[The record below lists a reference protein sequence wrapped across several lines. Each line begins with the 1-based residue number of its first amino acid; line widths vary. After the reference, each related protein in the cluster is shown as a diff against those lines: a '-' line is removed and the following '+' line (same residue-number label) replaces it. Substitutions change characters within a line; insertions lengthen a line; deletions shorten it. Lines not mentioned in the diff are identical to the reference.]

1 MLYLQTLLVYCSGM
15 SSETSLTSQP
25 SGNKHRWLILGIVL
39 AAEIMDLLDSTIV
52 NVAGPSLKEKLGA
65 TPSALQWVI
74 GGYTLTLGAG
84 LVLGGRLADRYSRRT
99 MFLIGLTLFT
109 ITSLLCAV
117 APNIELL
124 IAFRL
129 MQGFAGAMVLPHV
142 IGFIRD
148 VFPPQEIGK
157 AFAIFG
163 PVFGLG
169 GILGPIIGGFIIDG
183 NIASTGWRAVFLVN
197 IPIGVIN
204 IGLAWKYLPKRAS
217 DHSIRID
224 IVGALLIIAA
234 SGLLLLPLI
243 QGQEAGWPLWT
254 FVSLGVSLIGFLIF
268 TLQQRWVI
276 SRNRTPLVDP
286 DIFKARTYNLGLAG
300 IFIFFAGFTGVYL
313 IITLFLQ
320 IGEGYSARGAGIANI
335 AIALGT
341 AMGGALSGAVLAEK
355 FGTRVLQIGAAAQIA
370 GAVMLFIAL
379 PNMQSFSFWHIA
391 PGMFVSGFG
400 TGLVVAALF
409 DAILLAI
416 KDELVGSASGVLSAI
431 QSIGASVGVAIFG
444 TLFFNQVSSRQ
455 IDKGFRDS
463 LLLQIGLV
471 TVFLIIT
478 FFLPKKA
485 MDNSEF
491 AH

>member
-1 MLYLQTLLVYCSGM
+1 MN
-15 SSETSLTSQP
+15 SETSV
-25 SGNKHRWLILGIVL
+25 NKHRWLILGIVL

-65 TPSALQWVI
+65 SPAALQWVI

-84 LVLGGRLADRYSRRT
+84 LVLGGRLADRYSRRNIFLLGLASFT
-99 MFLIGLTLFT
+99 M
-109 ITSLLCAV
+109 TSLLCAI
-117 APNIELL
+117 APNIEAL

-129 MQGFAGAMVLPHV
+129 MQGFAGALVLPHV

-148 VFPPQEIGK
+148 VFPPEELGK

-183 NIASTGWRAVFLVN
+183 NIASTGWRAVFIVN
-197 IPIGVIN
+197 IPIGIIN
-204 IGLAWKYLPKRAS
+204 MALAWKYLPKRAS
-217 DHSIRID
+217 DHSIKID
-224 IVGALLIIAA
+224 LLGSLLIMVS

-254 FVSLGVSLIGFLIF
+254 FTSLAASMVGFAIF
-268 TLQQRWVI
+268 TVQQRWVI

-300 IFIFFAGFTGVYL
+300 IFTFFAGFTGVYL

-341 AMGGALSGAVLAEK
+341 AIGGALSGAILAEK
-355 FGTRVLQIGAAAQIA
+355 FGTRVLQFGAIAQIIGAILLY
-370 GAVMLFIAL
+370 VAL
-379 PNMQSFSFWHIA
+379 PDMQSFNFWHIA
-391 PGMFVSGFG
+391 PGMLVSGFG

-416 KDELVGSASGVLSAI
+416 KDELVGSASGVLSAV

-444 TLFFNQVSSRQ
+444 TLFFNQVTEGQ
-455 IDKGFRDS
+455 IDNGFRHA

-471 TVFLIIT
+471 MGFLVIT

-485 MDNSEF
+485 VGDTEY

>member
-1 MLYLQTLLVYCSGM
+1 MT
-15 SSETSLTSQP
+15 SETAV
-25 SGNKHRWLILGIVL
+25 NKHRWLILGIVL
-39 AAEIMDLLDSTIV
+39 AAEIMDVLDSTIV

-84 LVLGGRLADRYSRRT
+84 LVLGGRLADRYSRRNI
-99 MFLIGLTLFT
+99 FLLGVTFFT
-109 ITSLLCAV
+109 ITSLLCAI
-117 APNIELL
+117 APNIESL
-124 IAFRL
+124 ITFRL
-129 MQGFAGAMVLPHV
+129 IEGFAGALVLPHV

-148 VFPPQEIGK
+148 VFPPEELGK

-169 GILGPIIGGFIIDG
+169 GILGPIVGGFIIDG
-183 NIASTGWRAVFLVN
+183 DIASTGWRAVFLVN
-197 IPIGVIN
+197 IPIGIAI

-217 DHSIRID
+217 DHSIKID
-224 IVGALLIIAA
+224 LLGGLLIISA

-254 FVSLGVSLIGFLIF
+254 FLSLLASLFGFGLFAI
-268 TLQQRWVI
+268 QQRWVI

-286 DIFKARTYNLGLAG
+286 EIFRSRTYNLGLAG
-300 IFIFFAGFTGVYL
+300 IFTFFAGFTGVYL

-320 IGEGYSARGAGIANI
+320 IGQGYSARGAGIANI

-341 AMGGALSGAVLAEK
+341 AIGGALSGAVLAEK
-355 FGTRVLQIGAAAQIA
+355 FGTRVLQLGALAQIT
-370 GAVMLFIAL
+370 GALLLFFAL
-379 PNMQSFSFWHIA
+379 PDMQSFSFWHIA

-431 QSIGASVGVAIFG
+431 QSIGSSVGVAIFG
-444 TLFFNQVSSRQ
+444 TVFFNRVTSGH
-455 IDKGFRDS
+455 IDQGFRNS
-463 LLLQIGLV
+463 LLLQVGLV
-471 TVFLIIT
+471 SFFLLIT
-478 FFLPKKA
+478 FFLPRKA
-485 MDNSEF
+485 VGDSEY

>member
-1 MLYLQTLLVYCSGM
+1 MT
-15 SSETSLTSQP
+15 SETSI
-25 SGNKHRWLILGIVL
+25 NKHRWLILGIVL

-65 TPSALQWVI
+65 SPSALQWVI

-84 LVLGGRLADRYSRRT
+84 LVLGGRLADRYSRRNI
-99 MFLIGLTLFT
+99 FLIGLTSFT
-109 ITSLLCAV
+109 VTSLLCAI
-117 APNIELL
+117 APNIEAL

-129 MQGFAGAMVLPHV
+129 IQGFAGALVLPHV

-148 VFPPQEIGK
+148 VFPPEELGK

-197 IPIGVIN
+197 IPIGAIN
-204 IGLAWKYLPKRAS
+204 LALAWKYLPKKAS
-217 DHSIRID
+217 DHSIKID
-224 IVGALLIIAA
+224 LLGSLLIIVS

-254 FVSLGVSLIGFLIF
+254 FVSLAVSLLGFAIF

-276 SRNRTPLVDP
+276 SRMRTPLVDP

-300 IFIFFAGFTGVYL
+300 IFTFFAGFTGVYL

-341 AMGGALSGAVLAEK
+341 AVGGALSGAVLAEK
-355 FGTRVLQIGAAAQIA
+355 FGTRVLQIGALAQIT
-370 GAVMLFIAL
+370 GALLLFFAL
-379 PNMQSFSFWHIA
+379 PDMQSFNFWHLA
-391 PGMFVSGFG
+391 PGMFISGFG

-416 KDELVGSASGVLSAI
+416 KDELVGSASGVLSAV
-431 QSIGASVGVAIFG
+431 QSIGSSVGVAIFG
-444 TLFFNQVSSRQ
+444 TLFFNKVSSGA
-455 IDKGFRDS
+455 IDAGFRHA
-463 LLLQIGLV
+463 LLLQVGLV
-471 TVFLIIT
+471 SLFLVIT

-485 MDNSEF
+485 VGDTAY

>member
-1 MLYLQTLLVYCSGM
+1 M
-15 SSETSLTSQP
+15 SSESAV
-25 SGNKHRWLILGIVL
+25 NKHRWLILGIVL

-52 NVAGPSLKEKLGA
+52 NVAGPSLKENLGA
-65 TPSALQWVI
+65 SPSALQWVI

-84 LVLGGRLADRYSRRT
+84 LVLGGRLADRYSRRNI
-99 MFLIGLTLFT
+99 FLIGLACFTL
-109 ITSLLCAV
+109 TSLLCAI
-117 APNIELL
+117 APNIESL

-129 MQGFAGAMVLPHV
+129 VQGFSGALVLPHV

-148 VFPPQEIGK
+148 VFPPQELGK

-197 IPIGVIN
+197 IPIGIIN
-204 IGLAWKYLPKRAS
+204 FALAWKFLPKRQS

-224 IVGALLIIAA
+224 LIGSFLIIAA

-243 QGQEAGWPLWT
+243 QGQEAGWPAWT
-254 FVSLGVSLIGFLIF
+254 FISLAVSLIGFVIF

-276 SRNRTPLVDP
+276 SRKRTPLVDP
-286 DIFKARTYNLGLAG
+286 EIFKARTYNLGLAG

-313 IITLFLQ
+313 IVTLFLQ

-341 AMGGALSGAVLAEK
+341 AIGGALSGAVLAEK
-355 FGTRVLQIGAAAQIA
+355 FGTRVLQFGAFSQIV
-370 GAVMLFIAL
+370 GAILLFIAL
-379 PNMQSFSFWHIA
+379 PNMQSFNFWHIA
-391 PGMFVSGFG
+391 PGMLVSGFG

-416 KDELVGSASGVLSAI
+416 KDELVGSASGVLSSV
-431 QSIGASVGVAIFG
+431 QSIGSSVGVALFG
-444 TLFFNQVSSRQ
+444 TLFFNKVASGV
-455 IDKGFRDS
+455 IDAGFRHA
-463 LLLQIGLV
+463 LALQIGLV
-471 TVFLIIT
+471 SLFLVIT

-485 MDNSEF
+485 MDNNEY

>member
-1 MLYLQTLLVYCSGM
+1 M
-15 SSETSLTSQP
+15 TSQT
-25 SGNKHRWLILGIVL
+25 SVNKYRWLILGIVL
-39 AAEIMDLLDSTIV
+39 TAEIMDLLDSTIV
-52 NVAGPSLKEKLGA
+52 NVAGPSLKEKLQA

-84 LVLGGRLADRYSRRT
+84 LVLGGRLADRYSRRNV
-99 MFLIGLTLFT
+99 FLWGLASFT
-109 ITSLLCAV
+109 ITSLLCAI
-117 APNIELL
+117 APNIQLL

-129 MQGFAGAMVLPHV
+129 VQGFAGAMVLPHV

-148 VFPPQEIGK
+148 VFPPQELGK

-169 GILGPIIGGFIIDG
+169 GILGPIVGGFIIDG

-197 IPIGVIN
+197 IPIGIIN
-204 IGLAWKYLPKRAS
+204 LWLAWKYLPKRES
-217 DHSIRID
+217 DHSIKID
-224 IVGALLIIAA
+224 LLGSLLIIVS

-254 FVSLGVSLIGFLIF
+254 FISLAASFVGFAIF

-276 SRNRTPLVDP
+276 SRKRTPLVDP
-286 DIFKARTYNLGLAG
+286 DIFKATTYDLGLAG
-300 IFIFFAGFTGVYL
+300 IFVFFAGFTGVYL

-341 AMGGALSGAVLAEK
+341 AMGGALSGAVLADK
-355 FGTRVLQIGAAAQIA
+355 FGTRVLQMGAIAQIT
-370 GAVMLFIAL
+370 GAILLFVAL
-379 PNMQSFSFWHIA
+379 PTMQSFNFWHIA

-409 DAILLAI
+409 DAILLSI

-431 QSIGASVGVAIFG
+431 QSIGSSVGVALFG
-444 TLFFNQVSSRQ
+444 TVFFHQVTSGR
-455 IDKGFRDS
+455 IDKGFRDA

-471 TVFLIIT
+471 TLFAIIT

-485 MDNSEF
+485 MDSSEY

>member
-1 MLYLQTLLVYCSGM
+1 MN
-15 SSETSLTSQP
+15 SETQV
-25 SGNKHRWLILGIVL
+25 NKHRWLILGIVL

-52 NVAGPSLKEKLGA
+52 NVAGPSLKEKLQA

-74 GGYTLTLGAG
+74 GGYTLALGAG
-84 LVLGGRLADRYSRRT
+84 LVLGGRLADRYSRRNI
-99 MFLIGLTLFT
+99 FLIGLTSFT
-109 ITSLLCAV
+109 VSSLLCAI
-117 APNIELL
+117 APNIQFL
-124 IAFRL
+124 IAVRL
-129 MQGFAGAMVLPHV
+129 IQGFAGALVLPHV

-148 VFPPQEIGK
+148 VFPAEELGQ

-197 IPIGVIN
+197 IPIGIVN
-204 IGLAWKYLPKRAS
+204 LYLAWKFLPKRAT
-217 DHSIRID
+217 DHSIKID
-224 IVGALLIIAA
+224 LLGSLLIILS

-254 FVSLGVSLIGFLIF
+254 FVSLGASLVGFGLF
-268 TLQQRWVI
+268 TIQQRWVLT
-276 SRNRTPLVDP
+276 RNRTPLVDP
-286 DIFKARTYNLGLAG
+286 DIFKSLTYNLGLAG
-300 IFIFFAGFTGVYL
+300 IFTFFAGFTGVYL

-355 FGTRVLQIGAAAQIA
+355 FGTRVLQFGALAQIL
-370 GAVMLFIAL
+370 GCLLLFVAL
-379 PNMQSFSFWHIA
+379 PDMRSFNFWHIA

-431 QSIGASVGVAIFG
+431 QSIGSAVGVAIFG
-444 TLFFNQVSSRQ
+444 TLFFNQVSKGA
-455 IDKGFRDS
+455 IDVGFRHA
-463 LLLQIGLV
+463 LVLQIGLV
-471 TVFLIIT
+471 CLFLVIS

-485 MDNSEF
+485 LNNEQY
-491 AH
+491 AE

>member
-1 MLYLQTLLVYCSGM
+1 MNSQTAV
-15 SSETSLTSQP
+15 
-25 SGNKHRWLILGIVL
+25 NKHRWLILGIVL

-84 LVLGGRLADRYSRRT
+84 LVLGGRLADRYSRRN
-99 MFLIGLTLFT
+99 MFLFGLICFTLS
-109 ITSLLCAV
+109 SLLCAT

-129 MQGFAGAMVLPHV
+129 IQGFAGAMVLPHV

-148 VFPPQEIGK
+148 VFPPEELGK
-157 AFAIFG
+157 AFAVFG

-183 NIASTGWRAVFLVN
+183 NIASSGWRAVFLIN
-197 IPIGVIN
+197 IPIGVII

-217 DHSIRID
+217 DHSIKID
-224 IVGALLIIAA
+224 LLGTLLIMAS

-254 FVSLGVSLIGFLIF
+254 FLSLAASFVGFGIF

-276 SRNRTPLVDP
+276 ARKKTPLVDP
-286 DIFKARTYNLGLAG
+286 DIFKSMTYNLGLAG
-300 IFIFFAGFTGVYL
+300 IFTFFAGFTGVYL

-320 IGEGYSARGAGIANI
+320 IGQNYSARGAGIANI

-341 AMGGALSGAVLAEK
+341 AIGGALSGAVLADK
-355 FGTRVLQIGAAAQIA
+355 FGTRVLQFGAIAQIT
-370 GAVMLFIAL
+370 GALLLFFAL
-379 PNMQSFSFWHIA
+379 PDMQSFNFWHIA
-391 PGMFVSGFG
+391 PGMLVSGFG

-444 TLFFNQVSSRQ
+444 TVFFNKVTTGQ
-455 IDKGFRDS
+455 IDQGFRNA
-463 LLLQIGLV
+463 LLLQVGLV
-471 TVFLIIT
+471 SIFLLIT
-478 FFLPKKA
+478 FFLPKKS
-485 MDNSEF
+485 MDNTEY

>member
-1 MLYLQTLLVYCSGM
+1 MT
-15 SSETSLTSQP
+15 SETSV
-25 SGNKHRWLILGIVL
+25 NKHRWLILGIVL

-65 TPSALQWVI
+65 SPSALQWVI

-84 LVLGGRLADRYSRRT
+84 LILGGRLADRYSRRNV
-99 MFLIGLTLFT
+99 FLLGLASFT
-109 ITSLLCAV
+109 ITSLLCAI
-117 APNIELL
+117 APNIEAL

-129 MQGFAGAMVLPHV
+129 IQGFAGALVLPHI

-148 VFPPQEIGK
+148 VFPPEELGK

-169 GILGPIIGGFIIDG
+169 GILGPIVGGFIIDG
-183 NIASTGWRAVFLVN
+183 DIASTGWRAVFLVN
-197 IPIGVIN
+197 IPIGIIN
-204 IGLAWKYLPKRAS
+204 LALAWKYLPEKES
-217 DHSIRID
+217 DHSIKID
-224 IVGALLIIAA
+224 LLGSFIIIVS

-243 QGQEAGWPLWT
+243 HGQVAGWPAWT
-254 FVSLGVSLIGFLIF
+254 FVSLAISFLGFAIF

-300 IFIFFAGFTGVYL
+300 IFTFFAGFTGVYL

-320 IGEGYSARGAGIANI
+320 IGEGYSARGAGIANV

-341 AMGGALSGAVLAEK
+341 AIGGALSGAVLAEK
-355 FGTRVLQIGAAAQIA
+355 FGTRVLQFGAAAQII
-370 GAVMLFIAL
+370 GAVLLFSAL
-379 PNMQSFSFWHIA
+379 PDMQSFNFWHIA
-391 PGMFVSGFG
+391 PGMLVSGFG

-416 KDELVGSASGVLSAI
+416 KDELVGSASGVLSAV
-431 QSIGASVGVAIFG
+431 QSIGSSVGVAIFG
-444 TLFFNQVSSRQ
+444 TLFFNKVTSGA
-455 IDKGFRDS
+455 IDAGFRHA
-463 LLLQIGLV
+463 LVLQIGLV
-471 TVFLIIT
+471 SLFLIIT

-485 MDNSEF
+485 MDGSEY

>member
-1 MLYLQTLLVYCSGM
+1 MT
-15 SSETSLTSQP
+15 SETSV
-25 SGNKHRWLILGIVL
+25 NKHRWLILGIVL

-65 TPSALQWVI
+65 SPSALQWVI

-84 LVLGGRLADRYSRRT
+84 LILGGRLADRYSRRNV
-99 MFLIGLTLFT
+99 FLLGLASFT
-109 ITSLLCAV
+109 VTSLLCAI
-117 APNIELL
+117 APNIEAL

-129 MQGFAGAMVLPHV
+129 IQGFAGALVLPHV

-148 VFPPQEIGK
+148 VFPPEELGK

-169 GILGPIIGGFIIDG
+169 GILGPIVGGFIIDG
-183 NIASTGWRAVFLVN
+183 DIASTGWRAVFLVN
-197 IPIGVIN
+197 IPIGIIN
-204 IGLAWKYLPKRAS
+204 LALAWKYLPKKAS
-217 DHSIRID
+217 DHSIKID
-224 IVGALLIIAA
+224 LLGSFIIIVS

-243 QGQEAGWPLWT
+243 QGQEAGWPTWT
-254 FVSLGVSLIGFLIF
+254 FVSLAISFLGFAIF

-286 DIFKARTYNLGLAG
+286 DIFKARIYNLGLAG
-300 IFIFFAGFTGVYL
+300 IFTFFAGFTGVYL

-341 AMGGALSGAVLAEK
+341 AIGGALSGAVLAEK
-355 FGTRVLQIGAAAQIA
+355 FGTRVLQFGAAAQIT
-370 GAVMLFIAL
+370 GAILLFVAL
-379 PNMQSFSFWHIA
+379 PDMQSFSFWHIA
-391 PGMFVSGFG
+391 PGMLVSGFG

-416 KDELVGSASGVLSAI
+416 KDELVGSASGVLSAV
-431 QSIGASVGVAIFG
+431 QSIGSSVGVAIFG
-444 TLFFNQVSSRQ
+444 TLFFNKVTSGA
-455 IDKGFRDS
+455 IDAGFRHA
-463 LLLQIGLV
+463 LVVQIGLV
-471 TVFLIIT
+471 SLFLIIT

-485 MDNSEF
+485 MDGSEY

>member
-1 MLYLQTLLVYCSGM
+1 
-15 SSETSLTSQP
+15 
-25 SGNKHRWLILGIVL
+25 
-39 AAEIMDLLDSTIV
+39 MDLLDSTIV

-65 TPSALQWVI
+65 SPSALQWVI

-84 LVLGGRLADRYSRRT
+84 LVLGGRLADRYSRRNI
-99 MFLIGLTLFT
+99 FLIGLASFT
-109 ITSLLCAV
+109 ITSLLCAI

-129 MQGFAGAMVLPHV
+129 IQGFAGAMVLPHV

-148 VFPPQEIGK
+148 VFPPEELGQ

-183 NIASTGWRAVFLVN
+183 DIASTGWRAVFLVN
-197 IPIGVIN
+197 IPIGIIN
-204 IGLAWKYLPKRAS
+204 IALAWKYLPKRPS
-217 DHSIRID
+217 DHSIKID
-224 IVGALLIIAA
+224 LLGSLLIVLS

-243 QGQEAGWPLWT
+243 QGQESGWPLWT
-254 FVSLGVSLIGFLIF
+254 FLSLGASLVGFVIF

-286 DIFKARTYNLGLAG
+286 DIFKAKTYNLGLAG

-335 AIALGT
+335 AIAIGT

-355 FGTRVLQIGAAAQIA
+355 FGIRVLQIGALAQIT
-370 GAVMLFIAL
+370 GAVLLFRAL
-379 PNMQSFSFWHIA
+379 PDMQSFNFWHIA
-391 PGMFVSGFG
+391 PGMLISGFG

-416 KDELVGSASGVLSAI
+416 KDELVGSASGVLSAL
-431 QSIGASVGVAIFG
+431 QSIGSSVGVAIFG
-444 TLFFNQVSSRQ
+444 TLFFNQVTAGH
-455 IDKGFRDS
+455 IDKGFRNA

-471 TVFLIIT
+471 STFLLIT
-478 FFLPKKA
+478 FFLPKKS
-485 MDNSEF
+485 MDNSQY
-491 AH
+491 AK

>member
-1 MLYLQTLLVYCSGM
+1 MT
-15 SSETSLTSQP
+15 SETQV
-25 SGNKHRWLILGIVL
+25 NKNRWLILGIVL

-84 LVLGGRLADRYSRRT
+84 LVLGGRLADRYSRRNI
-99 MFLIGLTLFT
+99 FLLGLTSFT
-109 ITSLLCAV
+109 ITSLLCAI
-117 APNIELL
+117 APNIESL

-129 MQGFAGAMVLPHV
+129 IQGFAGALVLPHV

-148 VFPPQEIGK
+148 VFPPEELGK

-169 GILGPIIGGFIIDG
+169 GILGPIIGGFLIDG
-183 NIASTGWRAVFLVN
+183 DIASTGWRAVFLVN
-197 IPIGVIN
+197 IPIGIIN
-204 IGLAWKYLPKRAS
+204 IALAWRYLPKRAS
-217 DHSIRID
+217 DHSVHID
-224 IVGALLIIAA
+224 LLGSLLIMVS

-254 FVSLGVSLIGFLIF
+254 FVSLIASLIGFGIF
-268 TLQQRWVI
+268 TIQQRWVI
-276 SRNRTPLVDP
+276 SRKRTPLVDP
-286 DIFKARTYNLGLAG
+286 DIFKSSTYNLGLAG
-300 IFIFFAGFTGVYL
+300 IFTFFAGFTGVYL

-341 AMGGALSGAVLAEK
+341 AIGGALSGAVLAEK
-355 FGTRVLQIGAAAQIA
+355 FGTRVLQMGAMAQIT
-370 GAVMLFIAL
+370 GALLLFFAL
-379 PNMQSFSFWHIA
+379 PDMQSFNFWHIA
-391 PGMFVSGFG
+391 PGMLVSGFG

-431 QSIGASVGVAIFG
+431 QSIASSVGVAIFG
-444 TLFFNQVSSRQ
+444 TLFFNQVTSGQ
-455 IDKGFRDS
+455 IDRGFRHA
-463 LLLQIGLV
+463 LLLQVGLV
-471 TVFLIIT
+471 SLFLLIT

-485 MDNSEF
+485 VGDTEY

>member
-1 MLYLQTLLVYCSGM
+1 M
-15 SSETSLTSQP
+15 SSETSV
-25 SGNKHRWLILGIVL
+25 NKHRWLILGIVL

-65 TPSALQWVI
+65 SPSALQWVI

-84 LVLGGRLADRYSRRT
+84 LVLGGRLADRYSRRNI
-99 MFLIGLTLFT
+99 FLIGLATFTL
-109 ITSLLCAV
+109 TSLLCAI
-117 APNIELL
+117 APNIESL
-124 IAFRL
+124 IVFRL
-129 MQGFAGAMVLPHV
+129 IQGFAGALVLPHV

-148 VFPPQEIGK
+148 VFPPEELGK

-197 IPIGVIN
+197 IPIGLIN
-204 IGLAWKYLPKRAS
+204 IALAWKYLPRRAS
-217 DHSIRID
+217 DHSIKID
-224 IVGALLIIAA
+224 LLGSLLIIASSA
-234 SGLLLLPLI
+234 LLLLPLI

-254 FVSLGVSLIGFLIF
+254 FLSLAASFIGFGIF
-268 TLQQRWVI
+268 TVQQRWVI
-276 SRNRTPLVDP
+276 SRDRTPLVDP

-300 IFIFFAGFTGVYL
+300 IFTFFAGFTGVYL

-335 AIALGT
+335 AIAIGT
-341 AMGGALSGAVLAEK
+341 AVGGALSGAVLAEK
-355 FGTRVLQIGAAAQIA
+355 FGTRVLQFGAAAQII
-370 GAVMLFIAL
+370 GAALLFIAL
-379 PNMQSFSFWHIA
+379 PDMQSFNFWHIA

-416 KDELVGSASGVLSAI
+416 KDELVGSASGVLSAV
-431 QSIGASVGVAIFG
+431 QSIGSSVGVAIFG
-444 TLFFNQVSSRQ
+444 TLFFNKVSGGA
-455 IDKGFRDS
+455 IDAGFRHA
-463 LLLQIGLV
+463 LVLQMGLV
-471 TVFLIIT
+471 SLFLIIT

-485 MDNSEF
+485 MDNSEY

>member
-1 MLYLQTLLVYCSGM
+1 MT
-15 SSETSLTSQP
+15 SETAV
-25 SGNKHRWLILGIVL
+25 NKNRWLILGIVL

-84 LVLGGRLADRYSRRT
+84 LVLGGRLADRYSRRNV
-99 MFLIGLTLFT
+99 FLIGIASFTL
-109 ITSLLCAV
+109 TSLLCAI
-117 APNIELL
+117 APNIESL

-129 MQGFAGAMVLPHV
+129 IQGFAGAMVLPHV

-148 VFPPQEIGK
+148 VFPPEELGK

-169 GILGPIIGGFIIDG
+169 GILGPIIGGFLIDC
-183 NIASTGWRAVFLVN
+183 NIASTGWRAVFIVN
-197 IPIGVIN
+197 IPIGIL
-204 IGLAWKYLPKRAS
+204 IMGLAWKYLPKRAS
-217 DHSIRID
+217 DHSIKID
-224 IVGALLIIAA
+224 LLGSLLIIVS

-254 FVSLGVSLIGFLIF
+254 FISLAASLIGFVIF
-268 TLQQRWVI
+268 TVQQRWVI
-276 SRNRTPLVDP
+276 SRKRTPLVDP
-286 DIFKARTYNLGLAG
+286 DIFKARTYNLGLGG

-341 AMGGALSGAVLAEK
+341 AIGGALSGAVLAEK
-355 FGTRVLQIGAAAQIA
+355 FGTRVLQFGAIAQIS
-370 GAVMLFIAL
+370 GAVLLFIAL
-379 PNMQSFSFWHIA
+379 PDMQSFNFWHIA
-391 PGMFVSGFG
+391 PGMLVSGFG

-431 QSIGASVGVAIFG
+431 QSIGSSVGVAIFG
-444 TLFFNQVSSRQ
+444 TLFFNQVSSGQ
-455 IDKGFRDS
+455 IDKGFRHA
-463 LLLQIGLV
+463 LVLQIGLV
-471 TVFLIIT
+471 TVFLLIT

-485 MDNSEF
+485 MDNTEY

>member
-1 MLYLQTLLVYCSGM
+1 MT
-15 SSETSLTSQP
+15 SETSV
-25 SGNKHRWLILGIVL
+25 NKHRWLILGIVL

-52 NVAGPSLKEKLGA
+52 NVAGPSLKEKLSA
-65 TPSALQWVI
+65 SPSALQWVI

-84 LVLGGRLADRYSRRT
+84 LVLGGRLADRYSRRNV
-99 MFLIGLTLFT
+99 FLLGLTAFT
-109 ITSLLCAV
+109 FTSLLCAT
-117 APNIELL
+117 APNIESL

-129 MQGFAGAMVLPHV
+129 LQGFAGAMVLPHV

-148 VFPPQEIGK
+148 VFPPEELGK

-197 IPIGVIN
+197 IPIGIVI
-204 IGLAWKYLPKRAS
+204 IALAWKYLPKHATN
-217 DHSIRID
+217 HSIKID
-224 IVGALLIIAA
+224 LSGSLLIIIS

-254 FVSLGVSLIGFLIF
+254 FLSLAASFVGFVLF
-268 TLQQRWVI
+268 TFQQRWVI

-286 DIFKARTYNLGLAG
+286 DIFKSNTYNLGLAG

-341 AMGGALSGAVLAEK
+341 AIGGALSGAVLADK
-355 FGTRVLQIGAAAQIA
+355 FGTRVLQFGALAQIIGALL
-370 GAVMLFIAL
+370 LFKAL
-379 PNMQSFSFWHIA
+379 PDMQSFNFWHIA
-391 PGMFVSGFG
+391 PGMLVSGFG

-431 QSIGASVGVAIFG
+431 QSIGSSVGVALFG
-444 TLFFNQVSSRQ
+444 TIFFNQVTSGQ
-455 IDKGFRDS
+455 IDKGFRNA
-463 LLLQIGLV
+463 LLLQVGMVSI
-471 TVFLIIT
+471 FLLIT
-478 FFLPKKA
+478 FLLPKKS
-485 MDNSEF
+485 MDNSEY

>member
-1 MLYLQTLLVYCSGM
+1 MTT
-15 SSETSLTSQP
+15 ETAV
-25 SGNKHRWLILGIVL
+25 NKNRWLILGIVL

-52 NVAGPSLKEKLGA
+52 NVAGPSLKEKLSA
-65 TPSALQWVI
+65 SPSALQWVI

-84 LVLGGRLADRYSRRT
+84 LVLGGRLADRYSRRNI
-99 MFLIGLTLFT
+99 FLFGLICFTL
-109 ITSLLCAV
+109 TSLLCAI
-117 APNIELL
+117 AQNIESL

-129 MQGFAGAMVLPHV
+129 LQGFAGALVLPHV

-148 VFPPQEIGK
+148 VFPPQELGK

-197 IPIGVIN
+197 IPIGIIVIA
-204 IGLAWKYLPKRAS
+204 LAWKYLPKRPT
-217 DHSIRID
+217 DHSIKID
-224 IVGALLIIAA
+224 LMGSLLIITA

-254 FVSLGVSLIGFLIF
+254 FLSLAASFIGFGIF

-276 SRNRTPLVDP
+276 SRKATPLVDP
-286 DIFKARTYNLGLAG
+286 DIFKSATYNLGLAG

-320 IGEGYSARGAGIANI
+320 LGQNYSARGAGIANI

-341 AMGGALSGAVLAEK
+341 AIGGALSGAVLADK
-355 FGTRVLQIGAAAQIA
+355 FGTRVLQFGALAQIIGALL
-370 GAVMLFIAL
+370 LFFAL
-379 PNMQSFSFWHIA
+379 PDMQSFNFWHIA
-391 PGMFVSGFG
+391 PGMMVSGFG

-431 QSIGASVGVAIFG
+431 QSIGSSVGVAIFG
-444 TLFFNQVSSRQ
+444 TVFFNQVASGA
-455 IDKGFRDS
+455 IDKGFRNA
-463 LLLQIGLV
+463 LLLQVGMVAL
-471 TVFLIIT
+471 FLLIT
-478 FFLPKKA
+478 FFLPKKS
-485 MDNSEF
+485 MDNSHY
-491 AH
+491 AS

>member
-1 MLYLQTLLVYCSGM
+1 M
-15 SSETSLTSQP
+15 SSEAAV
-25 SGNKHRWLILGIVL
+25 NKHRWLILGIVL

-52 NVAGPSLKEKLGA
+52 NVAGPSLKEKLHA

-84 LVLGGRLADRYSRRT
+84 LILGGRLADRYSRRNV
-99 MFLIGLTLFT
+99 FLAGLAAFTASSLF
-109 ITSLLCAV
+109 CAIV
-117 APNIELL
+117 PNIQSL

-129 MQGFAGAMVLPHV
+129 IQGFAGAMVLPHV

-148 VFPPQEIGK
+148 VFPPAELGN

-169 GILGPIIGGFIIDG
+169 GILGPIVGGFIIDG

-197 IPIGVIN
+197 IPIGAIN
-204 IGLAWKYLPKRAS
+204 FALAWKYLPKRAS
-217 DHSIRID
+217 DHSIKID
-224 IVGALLIIAA
+224 LLGTVLIIAS

-254 FVSLGVSLIGFLIF
+254 FLSLGVSFIGFAIF

-276 SRNRTPLVDP
+276 SRKRTPLVDP

-300 IFIFFAGFTGVYL
+300 IFTFFAGFTGVYL

-320 IGEGYSARGAGIANI
+320 IGERYSARGAGIANI

-341 AMGGALSGAVLAEK
+341 AIGGALSGAVLAEK
-355 FGTRVLQIGAAAQIA
+355 FGTRVLQIGALAQIT
-370 GAVMLFIAL
+370 GAIMLFTAL
-379 PNMQSFSFWHIA
+379 PNMQSFHFWHIA
-391 PGMFVSGFG
+391 PGMLVSGLG

-409 DAILLAI
+409 DAILLSI

-431 QSIGASVGVAIFG
+431 QSIGASVGVALFG
-444 TLFFNQVSSRQ
+444 TLFFNQVAKGKV
-455 IDKGFRDS
+455 DVGFRDA

-471 TVFLIIT
+471 SVFLVIT

-485 MDNSEF
+485 MNNSEY

>member
-1 MLYLQTLLVYCSGM
+1 MTTTPTV
-15 SSETSLTSQP
+15 
-25 SGNKHRWLILGIVL
+25 NKHRWLILGIVL

-52 NVAGPSLKEKLGA
+52 NVAGPSLKEKLSA
-65 TPSALQWVI
+65 SPSALQWVI

-84 LVLGGRLADRYSRRT
+84 LVLGGRLADRYSRRNV
-99 MFLIGLTLFT
+99 FLCGLASFT
-109 ITSLLCAV
+109 FTSLLCAV
-117 APNIELL
+117 APNINSL

-129 MQGFAGAMVLPHV
+129 IQGFAGAMVLPHV

-148 VFPPQEIGK
+148 VFPPEELGK

-169 GILGPIIGGFIIDG
+169 GILGPIVGGFIIDG

-204 IGLAWKYLPKRAS
+204 FALAWKYLPKRES
-217 DHSIRID
+217 DHSIKID
-224 IVGALLIIAA
+224 LLGSVLIIAS

-254 FVSLGVSLIGFLIF
+254 FLCLAASVVGFIIF
-268 TLQQRWVI
+268 TLQQRRVI
-276 SRNRTPLVDP
+276 SRKRTPLVDP

-300 IFIFFAGFTGVYL
+300 IFLFFAGFTGVYL

-320 IGEGYSARGAGIANI
+320 IGQGYSARGAGIANI

-341 AMGGALSGAVLAEK
+341 AIGGALSGAVLAEK
-355 FGTRVLQIGAAAQIA
+355 FGTRVLQIGALAQII
-370 GAVMLFIAL
+370 GAILLFTAL
-379 PNMQSFSFWHIA
+379 PNLESFNFWHIA
-391 PGMFVSGFG
+391 PGMVVSGFG

-416 KDELVGSASGVLSAI
+416 KDELVGSASGVLSAV
-431 QSIGASVGVAIFG
+431 QSIGSSVGVAIFG
-444 TLFFNQVSSRQ
+444 TIFFNQVTSGQ
-455 IDKGFRDS
+455 IDKGFRHA
-463 LLLQIGLV
+463 LLLQIGSVSL
-471 TVFLIIT
+471 FLLIT

-485 MDNSEF
+485 MDVSEY
-491 AH
+491 AHS

>member
-1 MLYLQTLLVYCSGM
+1 MT
-15 SSETSLTSQP
+15 SETSV
-25 SGNKHRWLILGIVL
+25 NKHRWLILGIVL

-84 LVLGGRLADRYSRRT
+84 LILGGRLADRYSRRNI
-99 MFLIGLTLFT
+99 FLVGLASFT
-109 ITSLLCAV
+109 ITSLLCAI

-129 MQGFAGAMVLPHV
+129 IQGFAGAIVLPHV

-148 VFPPQEIGK
+148 VFPPEELGK

-197 IPIGVIN
+197 IPIGIIN
-204 IGLAWKYLPKRAS
+204 FGLAWKYLPKRAA
-217 DHSIRID
+217 DHSIKID
-224 IVGALLIIAA
+224 LFGTVIIVAS

-254 FVSLGVSLIGFLIF
+254 FVSLAVSLVGFGIF
-268 TLQQRWVI
+268 ALQQRWAI
-276 SRNRTPLVDP
+276 ARKRTPLVDP

-300 IFIFFAGFTGVYL
+300 IFTFFAGFTGVYL

-355 FGTRVLQIGAAAQIA
+355 FGTRVLQIGALAQVA
-370 GAVMLFIAL
+370 GALLLFFAL
-379 PNMQSFSFWHIA
+379 PDMQSFNFWHIA
-391 PGMFVSGFG
+391 PGMWVSGFG

-431 QSIGASVGVAIFG
+431 QSIASSVGVAIFG
-444 TLFFNQVSSRQ
+444 TLFFNQVAAGH
-455 IDKGFRDS
+455 IDKGFRHA

-471 TVFLIIT
+471 TTFLLIT

-485 MDNSEF
+485 MDNKEY

>member
-1 MLYLQTLLVYCSGM
+1 VN
-15 SSETSLTSQP
+15 SETAV
-25 SGNKHRWLILGIVL
+25 NKNRWLILGIVL

-52 NVAGPSLKEKLGA
+52 NVAGPSLKERLNA

-84 LVLGGRLADRYSRRT
+84 LVLGGRLADRYSRRNV
-99 MFLIGLTLFT
+99 FLAGLASFT
-109 ITSLLCAV
+109 VSSLLCAI
-117 APNIELL
+117 APNIQAL

-129 MQGFAGAMVLPHV
+129 IQGFAGAMVLPHI

-148 VFPPQEIGK
+148 VFPPEELGK

-183 NIASTGWRAVFLVN
+183 NIASTRWRAVFLVN
-197 IPIGVIN
+197 IPIGILN
-204 IGLAWKYLPKRAS
+204 IVLAWKYLPKRAS
-217 DHSIRID
+217 DHSIKID
-224 IVGALLIIAA
+224 LLGSVLIIAS

-254 FVSLGVSLIGFLIF
+254 FVSLAVSLLGFAIF

-276 SRNRTPLVDP
+276 SRKKTPLVDP

-320 IGEGYSARGAGIANI
+320 IGERYSARGAGIANI

-341 AMGGALSGAVLAEK
+341 AIGGALSGAVLAEK
-355 FGTRVLQIGAAAQIA
+355 FGTRVLQFGAVAQIT
-370 GAVMLFIAL
+370 GAILLFIAL
-379 PNMQSFSFWHIA
+379 PNMQAFHFWHIA
-391 PGMFVSGFG
+391 PGMLVSGFG

-416 KDELVGSASGVLSAI
+416 KDELVGSASGVLSAL
-431 QSIGASVGVAIFG
+431 QSIGSSVGVAIFG
-444 TLFFNQVSSRQ
+444 TLFFNQVTKGHV
-455 IDKGFRDS
+455 DAGFRHA

-471 TVFLIIT
+471 SVFLIIT
-478 FFLPKKA
+478 LLLPKKA
-485 MDNSEF
+485 MDNTEY

>member
-1 MLYLQTLLVYCSGM
+1 MT
-15 SSETSLTSQP
+15 SETSV
-25 SGNKHRWLILGIVL
+25 NKNRWLILGIVL

-65 TPSALQWVI
+65 SPSALQWVI

-84 LVLGGRLADRYSRRT
+84 LVLGGRLADRYSRRNI
-99 MFLIGLTLFT
+99 FLLGLASFT
-109 ITSLLCAV
+109 VTSLLCAI

-129 MQGFAGAMVLPHV
+129 IQGFAGALVLPHI

-148 VFPPQEIGK
+148 VFPPEELGK

-169 GILGPIIGGFIIDG
+169 GILGPIVGGFIIDG

-197 IPIGVIN
+197 IPIGIIN
-204 IGLAWKYLPKRAS
+204 FALAWKYLPKKAS
-217 DHSIRID
+217 DHSIKID
-224 IVGALLIIAA
+224 LLGSLLIIVA

-254 FVSLGVSLIGFLIF
+254 FVSLGVSLAGFALF

-300 IFIFFAGFTGVYL
+300 IFTFFAGFTGVYL

-355 FGTRVLQIGAAAQIA
+355 FGTRVLQLGAAAQIA
-370 GAVMLFIAL
+370 GALLLFFAL
-379 PNMQSFSFWHIA
+379 PDMQSFNFWHIA
-391 PGMFVSGFG
+391 PGMLVSGFG

-416 KDELVGSASGVLSAI
+416 KDELVGSASGVLSAV
-431 QSIGASVGVAIFG
+431 QSIASSVGVALFG
-444 TLFFNQVSSRQ
+444 TIFFNKVASGA
-455 IDKGFRDS
+455 IDVGFRHA

-471 TVFLIIT
+471 SIFLLIT
-478 FFLPKKA
+478 FALPKKA
-485 MDNSEF
+485 VGDTEY

>member
-1 MLYLQTLLVYCSGM
+1 MAYPLTM
-15 SSETSLTSQP
+15 TSETQV
-25 SGNKHRWLILGIVL
+25 NKHRWLILGIVL

-65 TPSALQWVI
+65 SPSALQWVI

-84 LVLGGRLADRYSRRT
+84 LVLGGRLADRYSRRNI
-99 MFLIGLTLFT
+99 FLLGLASFT
-109 ITSLLCAV
+109 VTSLLCAI
-117 APNIELL
+117 ATNIESL

-129 MQGFAGAMVLPHV
+129 IQGFAGALVLPHI

-148 VFPPQEIGK
+148 VFPPEELGK

-197 IPIGVIN
+197 IPIGIVN
-204 IGLAWKYLPKRAS
+204 FALAWKYLPKHSS
-217 DHSIRID
+217 DHSIKID
-224 IVGALLIIAA
+224 LLGSLLIIVA

-254 FVSLGVSLIGFLIF
+254 FVSLGVSLVGFGVF

-276 SRNRTPLVDP
+276 SRKRTPLVDP

-300 IFIFFAGFTGVYL
+300 IFTFFAGFTGVYL

-341 AMGGALSGAVLAEK
+341 AMGGALSGAVLADK
-355 FGTRVLQIGAAAQIA
+355 FGTRVLQLGAAAQIA
-370 GAVMLFIAL
+370 GALLLFFSL
-379 PNMQSFSFWHIA
+379 PDMQSFNFWHIA

-416 KDELVGSASGVLSAI
+416 KDELVGSASGVLSAV
-431 QSIGASVGVAIFG
+431 QSIASSVGVALFG
-444 TLFFNQVSSRQ
+444 TIFFNKVASGS
-455 IDKGFRDS
+455 IDIGFRHA

-471 TVFLIIT
+471 TIFLVIT
-478 FFLPKKA
+478 FALPKKA
-485 MDNSEF
+485 LDSSHYPE
-491 AH
+491 

>member
-1 MLYLQTLLVYCSGM
+1 MNSQTVV
-15 SSETSLTSQP
+15 
-25 SGNKHRWLILGIVL
+25 NKHRWLILGIVL

-65 TPSALQWVI
+65 SPSALQWVI

-84 LVLGGRLADRYSRRT
+84 LVLGGRLADRYSRRN
-99 MFLIGLTLFT
+99 MFLFGLTCFT
-109 ITSLLCAV
+109 LTSLLCAI

-129 MQGFAGAMVLPHV
+129 IQGFAGAMVLPHV

-148 VFPPQEIGK
+148 VFPPEELGK
-157 AFAIFG
+157 AFAVFG

-183 NIASTGWRAVFLVN
+183 NIASTGWRAVFLIN
-197 IPIGVIN
+197 IPIGIIN
-204 IGLAWKYLPKRAS
+204 IALAWKYLPKRAA
-217 DHSIRID
+217 DHSIKID
-224 IVGALLIIAA
+224 LLGTLLIMAS

-254 FVSLGVSLIGFLIF
+254 FLSLVASFVGFGIF

-276 SRNRTPLVDP
+276 SRKRTPLVDP
-286 DIFKARTYNLGLAG
+286 DIFKSVTYNLGLAG
-300 IFIFFAGFTGVYL
+300 IFTFFAGFTGVYL

-320 IGEGYSARGAGIANI
+320 IGQNYSARGAGIANI

-341 AMGGALSGAVLAEK
+341 AIGGALSGAVLAEK
-355 FGTRVLQIGAAAQIA
+355 FGTRVLQFGALAQIT
-370 GAVMLFIAL
+370 GSLLLFFAL
-379 PNMQSFSFWHIA
+379 PDMQSFNFWHIA
-391 PGMFVSGFG
+391 PGMLVSGFG

-444 TLFFNQVSSRQ
+444 TVFFNKVTTGQ
-455 IDKGFRDS
+455 IDQGFRNS
-463 LLLQIGLV
+463 LLLQVGLV
-471 TVFLIIT
+471 SIFLLIT

-485 MDNSEF
+485 VGDIEY

>member
-1 MLYLQTLLVYCSGM
+1 MT
-15 SSETSLTSQP
+15 SETLV
-25 SGNKHRWLILGIVL
+25 NKHRWLILGIVL

-65 TPSALQWVI
+65 SPSALQWVI

-84 LVLGGRLADRYSRRT
+84 LVLGGRLADRYSRRNI
-99 MFLIGLTLFT
+99 FLLGLISFT
-109 ITSLLCAV
+109 VTSLLCAI
-117 APNIELL
+117 ATNIESL

-129 MQGFAGAMVLPHV
+129 IQGFAGALVLPHI

-148 VFPPQEIGK
+148 FFPPEELGK

-197 IPIGVIN
+197 IPIGIIN
-204 IGLAWKYLPKRAS
+204 IALAWKYLPRRQS
-217 DHSIRID
+217 DHSIKID
-224 IVGALLIIAA
+224 LLGSLLIIAS

-254 FVSLGVSLIGFLIF
+254 FISLAASIIGFGIF
-268 TLQQRWVI
+268 TIQQRWTI
-276 SRNRTPLVDP
+276 SHNRTPLVDP
-286 DIFKARTYNLGLAG
+286 DIFKSSTYNLGLAG
-300 IFIFFAGFTGVYL
+300 IFTFFAGFTGVYL
-313 IITLFLQ
+313 IVTLFLQ
-320 IGEGYSARGAGIANI
+320 IGQGYSARGAGIANI

-341 AMGGALSGAVLAEK
+341 AIGGALSGAVLADK
-355 FGTRVLQIGAAAQIA
+355 FGTRVLQFGAIAQIA
-370 GAVMLFIAL
+370 GALLLFFAL
-379 PNMQSFSFWHIA
+379 PDMQSFSFWHIA
-391 PGMFVSGFG
+391 PGMLVSGFG

-416 KDELVGSASGVLSAI
+416 KDQLVGSASGVLSAV
-431 QSIGASVGVAIFG
+431 QSIASSVGVAIFG
-444 TLFFNQVSSRQ
+444 TIFFNKVATGH
-455 IDKGFRDS
+455 IDQGFRNS
-463 LLLQIGLV
+463 LLLQVGLV
-471 TVFLIIT
+471 SIFLLVT

-485 MDNSEF
+485 VGDTEY

>member
-1 MLYLQTLLVYCSGM
+1 MT
-15 SSETSLTSQP
+15 SETSV
-25 SGNKHRWLILGIVL
+25 NKHRWLILGIVL

-52 NVAGPSLKEKLGA
+52 NVAGPSLKEKLQA

-84 LVLGGRLADRYSRRT
+84 LVLGGRLADRYSRRNV
-99 MFLIGLTLFT
+99 FLFGLTCFT
-109 ITSLLCAV
+109 FTSLLCAI

-129 MQGFAGAMVLPHV
+129 LQGFAGALVLPHV

-148 VFPPQEIGK
+148 VFPPEELGK

-169 GILGPIIGGFIIDG
+169 GILGPIIGGFLIDG
-183 NIASTGWRAVFLVN
+183 NIASTGWRAVFIVN
-197 IPIGVIN
+197 IPIGIIN
-204 IGLAWKYLPKRAS
+204 IALAWKYLPKRES
-217 DHSIRID
+217 DHSIKID
-224 IVGALLIIAA
+224 LLGSLIIIIS

-243 QGQEAGWPLWT
+243 QGQEAGWPIWT
-254 FVSLGVSLIGFLIF
+254 FLSLGTSFIGFGIF
-268 TLQQRWVI
+268 TIQQRWVI
-276 SRNRTPLVDP
+276 SRKRTPLVDP
-286 DIFKARTYNLGLAG
+286 NIFKSMTYNLGLAS
-300 IFIFFAGFTGVYL
+300 IFIFFAGFTGIYL

-320 IGEGYSARGAGIANI
+320 IGQGYSARGAGIANI

-341 AMGGALSGAVLAEK
+341 AIGGALSGAVLADK
-355 FGTRVLQIGAAAQIA
+355 FGTRVLQFGALAQIS
-370 GAVMLFIAL
+370 GALFLFFAL
-379 PNMQSFSFWHIA
+379 PDMQSFNFWQIA
-391 PGMFVSGFG
+391 PGMLLSGFG

-431 QSIGASVGVAIFG
+431 QSIGSSVGVAIFG
-444 TLFFNQVSSRQ
+444 TLFFNKVTTGH
-455 IDKGFRDS
+455 IDQGFRNA
-463 LLLQIGLV
+463 LLLQVGLV
-471 TVFLIIT
+471 SLFLLIT

-485 MDNSEF
+485 MDNSEY

>member
-1 MLYLQTLLVYCSGM
+1 MYTPPAGDK
-15 SSETSLTSQP
+15 
-25 SGNKHRWLILGIVL
+25 NRWLILGIVL
-39 AAEIMDLLDSTIV
+39 AAEVMDLLDSTIV
-52 NVAGPSLKEKLGA
+52 NVAGPSLKEKLLA

-84 LVLGGRLADRYSRRT
+84 LILGGRLADRYSRRSV
-99 MFLIGLTLFT
+99 FLAGLASFT
-109 ITSLLCAV
+109 ATSLLCAI
-117 APNIELL
+117 APNIQAL

-129 MQGFAGAMVLPHV
+129 LQGFAGAMVLPHV

-148 VFPPQEIGK
+148 VFPPSELGK

-197 IPIGVIN
+197 IPIGVVN
-204 IGLAWKYLPKRAS
+204 LYLAWKFLPRRAS
-217 DHSIRID
+217 NLTITID
-224 IVGALLIIAA
+224 MLGTALIIAS

-243 QGQEAGWPLWT
+243 QGQEAGWPAWC
-254 FVSLGVSLIGFLIF
+254 FISLAASCVGFGIF
-268 TLQQRWVI
+268 TIQQRALI
-276 SRNRTPLVDP
+276 SRGGTPLVDP

-320 IGEGYSARGAGIANI
+320 IGEHYSARGAGVANI

-341 AMGGALSGAVLAEK
+341 AIGGALSGAVLAEK
-355 FGTRVLQIGAAAQIA
+355 FGTRVLQLGALAQIA
-370 GAVMLFIAL
+370 GATWLFIAL
-379 PNMQSFSFWHIA
+379 PNMSSFHFWSIA
-391 PGMFVSGFG
+391 PGMLLSGFG

-416 KDELVGSASGVLSAI
+416 KDELVGSASGVLSAL
-431 QSIGASVGVAIFG
+431 QSIGSSVGVAIFG
-444 TLFFNQVSSRQ
+444 TIFFHEVAKGHV
-455 IDKGFRDS
+455 DAGFRYA
-463 LLLQIGLV
+463 LVLQAGLV
-471 TVFLIIT
+471 TAFLLIT
-478 FFLPKKA
+478 FAFPKKA
-485 MDNSEF
+485 MENTEY

>member
-1 MLYLQTLLVYCSGM
+1 MT
-15 SSETSLTSQP
+15 SETSV
-25 SGNKHRWLILGIVL
+25 NKHRWLILGIVL

-65 TPSALQWVI
+65 SPSALQWVI

-84 LVLGGRLADRYSRRT
+84 LVLGGRLADRYSRRNI
-99 MFLIGLTLFT
+99 FLLGLASFT
-109 ITSLLCAV
+109 VTSLLCAI
-117 APNIELL
+117 APNIEAL

-129 MQGFAGAMVLPHV
+129 IQGFAGALVLPHV

-148 VFPPQEIGK
+148 VFPPEELGK

-169 GILGPIIGGFIIDG
+169 GILGPIVGGFIIDG

-197 IPIGVIN
+197 IPIGIIN
-204 IGLAWKYLPKRAS
+204 FALAWKYLPKKAS
-217 DHSIRID
+217 DHSIKID
-224 IVGALLIIAA
+224 LLGSLIIIAS

-243 QGQEAGWPLWT
+243 QGQEAGWPAWT
-254 FVSLGVSLIGFLIF
+254 FVSLAVSILGFVIF

-300 IFIFFAGFTGVYL
+300 IFTFFAGFTGVYL

-320 IGEGYSARGAGIANI
+320 IGQGYSARGAGIANI

-341 AMGGALSGAVLAEK
+341 AVGGALSGAVLAEK
-355 FGTRVLQIGAAAQIA
+355 FGTRVLQFGALAQIT
-370 GAVMLFIAL
+370 GALLLFLAL
-379 PNMQSFSFWHIA
+379 PDMQSFNFWHIA

-431 QSIGASVGVAIFG
+431 QSIGSSVGVAIFG
-444 TLFFNQVSSRQ
+444 TLFFNKVSGGA
-455 IDKGFRDS
+455 IDAGFRHA
-463 LLLQIGLV
+463 LILQIGLV
-471 TVFLIIT
+471 SLFLVIT

-485 MDNSEF
+485 VGDSEY

>member
-1 MLYLQTLLVYCSGM
+1 M
-15 SSETSLTSQP
+15 TSDTTV
-25 SGNKHRWLILGIVL
+25 NRHRWLILGIVL

-52 NVAGPSLKEKLGA
+52 NVAGPSLKEKLQA

-84 LVLGGRLADRYSRRT
+84 LVLGGRLADRYSRRNV
-99 MFLIGLTLFT
+99 FLGGLVSFTLS
-109 ITSLLCAV
+109 SLLCAI
-117 APNIELL
+117 APNIEAL

-129 MQGFAGAMVLPHV
+129 IQGFAGAMVLPHV

-148 VFPPQEIGK
+148 VFPPEELGK
-157 AFAIFG
+157 AFAVFG

-169 GILGPIIGGFIIDG
+169 GILGPIVGGFIIDG

-197 IPIGVIN
+197 IPIGIIN
-204 IGLAWKYLPKRAS
+204 LWLAWKYLPKRES
-217 DHSIRID
+217 DHSIKID
-224 IVGALLIIAA
+224 LLGSLLIIVS

-254 FVSLGVSLIGFLIF
+254 FVSLAASLIGFGIF

-276 SRNRTPLVDP
+276 YRKRTPLVDP
-286 DIFKARTYNLGLAG
+286 DIFKATTYDLGLAG
-300 IFIFFAGFTGVYL
+300 IFVFFAGFTGVYL

-341 AMGGALSGAVLAEK
+341 AMGGALSGAVLADK
-355 FGTRVLQIGAAAQIA
+355 FGTRVLQMGAVAQIT
-370 GAVMLFIAL
+370 GAILLFIAL
-379 PNMQSFSFWHIA
+379 PTMQSFNFWHIA

-400 TGLVVAALF
+400 TGFVVAALF
-409 DAILLAI
+409 DAILLSI

-431 QSIGASVGVAIFG
+431 QSIGSSVGVALFG
-444 TLFFNQVSSRQ
+444 TLFFHQVTSGR
-455 IDKGFRDS
+455 IDKGFRDA

-471 TVFLIIT
+471 PLFLRIT

-485 MDNSEF
+485 MDPTHY
-491 AH
+491 AD

>member
-1 MLYLQTLLVYCSGM
+1 M
-15 SSETSLTSQP
+15 TSVTSI
-25 SGNKHRWLILGIVL
+25 NRHRWLILGIVL

-52 NVAGPSLKEKLGA
+52 NVAGPSLKEKLHA

-84 LVLGGRLADRYSRRT
+84 LVLGGRLADRYSRRNV
-99 MFLIGLTLFT
+99 FLIGLASFTLS
-109 ITSLLCAV
+109 SLLCAT
-117 APNIELL
+117 APNIQSL

-129 MQGFAGAMVLPHV
+129 IQGFAGAMVLPHV

-148 VFPPQEIGK
+148 VFPPEELGN

-183 NIASTGWRAVFLVN
+183 NLASTGWRAVFLVN
-197 IPIGVIN
+197 IPIGIIN
-204 IGLAWKYLPKRAS
+204 FGLAWKYLPRRAS
-217 DHSIRID
+217 DHSIKID
-224 IVGALLIIAA
+224 LLGSALIIAA

-254 FVSLGVSLIGFLIF
+254 FLSLGVSLIGFVVF
-268 TLQQRWVI
+268 TVQQRWVI
-276 SRNRTPLVDP
+276 SRKRTPLVDP
-286 DIFKARTYNLGLAG
+286 DIFRSRTYNLGLAG
-300 IFIFFAGFTGVYL
+300 IFTFFAGFTGVYL

-320 IGEGYSARGAGIANI
+320 IGERYSARGAGIANI

-341 AMGGALSGAVLAEK
+341 AIGGALSGAVLAEK
-355 FGTRVLQIGAAAQIA
+355 FGTRVLQIGALAQIA
-370 GAVMLFIAL
+370 GALLLFVAL
-379 PNMQSFSFWHIA
+379 PNMLSFHFWHIA
-391 PGMFVSGFG
+391 PGMLLSGFG

-431 QSIGASVGVAIFG
+431 QSIASSVGVAIFG
-444 TLFFNQVSSRQ
+444 TLFFNKVSTGQ
-455 IDKGFRDS
+455 IDVGFRHA

-471 TVFLIIT
+471 ALFLGIT
-478 FFLPKKA
+478 FLLPKKA
-485 MDNSEF
+485 LNNDEY

>member
-1 MLYLQTLLVYCSGM
+1 MTP
-15 SSETSLTSQP
+15 ETAPGTET
-25 SGNKHRWLILGIVL
+25 SGNKDRWLILGIVL

-52 NVAGPSLKEKLGA
+52 NVAGPSLKAKLGA

-84 LVLGGRLADRYSRRT
+84 LVLGGRLADRYSRRN
-99 MFLIGLTLFT
+99 MFLMGLTFFT
-109 ITSLLCAV
+109 FTSLLCAL
-117 APNIELL
+117 APNVQLL

-129 MQGFAGAMVLPHV
+129 MQGFDGAMVLPHV

-197 IPIGVIN
+197 IPIGIIN
-204 IGLAWKYLPKRAS
+204 IGLAWKYLPKRAT
-217 DHSIRID
+217 DHSIKID
-224 IVGALLIIAA
+224 IGGTLLIIAS

-254 FVSLGVSLIGFLIF
+254 FVSLGVSLIGFVIF
-268 TLQQRWVI
+268 TVQQRWVI
-276 SRNRTPLVDP
+276 SRKRTPLVDP

-355 FGTRVLQIGAAAQIA
+355 FGTRVLQIGAAAQIV
-370 GAVMLFIAL
+370 GAILLFATL

-391 PGMFVSGFG
+391 PGMLVSGFG

-409 DAILLAI
+409 DAILLSI

-431 QSIGASVGVAIFG
+431 QSIGSSVGVAIFG
-444 TLFFNQVSSRQ
+444 TLFFNHVSSRQ

-471 TVFLIIT
+471 TFFLIIT

-485 MDNSEF
+485 MDSSEF